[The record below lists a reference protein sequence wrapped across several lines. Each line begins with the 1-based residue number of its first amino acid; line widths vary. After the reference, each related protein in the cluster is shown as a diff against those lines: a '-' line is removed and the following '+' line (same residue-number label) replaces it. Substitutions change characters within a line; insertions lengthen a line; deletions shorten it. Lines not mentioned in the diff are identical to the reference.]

1 MSGSL
6 RNTLSGFQRYA
17 VIAAY
22 AAFIAVGL
30 GIGIWFN
37 WVIIGQ
43 IGINRFIGYILIL
56 VLCSGCCIVCHE
68 ILSRDEAGEARR

>member
-6 RNTLSGFQRYA
+6 RNTSAGIQRYA
-17 VIAAY
+17 VAAAY
-22 AAFIAVGL
+22 VVFIAIGL

-37 WVIIGQ
+37 WVIIEQ
-43 IGINRFIGYILIL
+43 IGIHRFIGYILIL